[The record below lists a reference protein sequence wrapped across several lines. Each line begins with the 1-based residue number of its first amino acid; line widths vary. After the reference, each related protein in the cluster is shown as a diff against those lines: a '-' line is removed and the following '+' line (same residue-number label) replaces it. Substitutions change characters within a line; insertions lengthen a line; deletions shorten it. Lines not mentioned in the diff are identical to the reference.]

1 MKKTFQ
7 PFYDR
12 PETIQYKTTQIGNNY
27 GSEYEIKKSTFNSV
41 SDHNEVN
48 FNNFIYS
55 SNKINKAID
64 L

>member
-12 PETIQYKTTQIGNNY
+12 PDTIDYKTSHIGNDY

-41 SDHNEVN
+41 SDYTGVIIKYK
-48 FNNFIYS
+48 FQI
-55 SNKINKAID
+55 SN
-64 L
+64 